1 MDKTSQDSQG
11 LAGKIDHTLLKPEAT
26 EEDLVKLCQEAIEHD
41 FGAVFVHPCRVPL
54 AISTLRASLVRI
66 GSVAGFPFGANLT
79 KLKVG
84 EAVSLVA
91 EGVNEIDMV
100 MNIGWLMEGNFKG
113 VETDLK
119 AVRSAVGEA
128 IVLKV
133 IIESSVLPD
142 SLKRQAAQLVVAAG
156 ADFVKTSTGLH
167 PAGGAS
173 IEDVRLLKE
182 VVQDQIQVKA
192 AGGIRNTEQALAMIQ
207 AGADRIGTSSGVE
220 IVGGGYLSLEMEL
233 NTRK

>member
-1 MDKTSQDSQG
+1 MNKASQDSQG

-26 EEDLVKLCQEAIEHD
+26 EEDIVKLCQEAMEYD
-41 FGAVFVHPCRVPL
+41 FGTVFVHPCRAPL
-54 AISTLRASLVRI
+54 AISTLTSSLVRV

-84 EAVSLVA
+84 EAMSLVA
-91 EGVNEIDMV
+91 EGVDEIDMV
-100 MNIGWLMEGNFKG
+100 MNIGWLMEGNLQG
-113 VETDLK
+113 VEKDLK
-119 AVRSAVGEA
+119 AVRSAIGET

-133 IIESSVLPD
+133 IIESAVLPVP
-142 SLKRQAAQLVVAAG
+142 LKRQAAELVVAAG
-156 ADFVKTSTGLH
+156 ADFVKTSTGMH

-173 IEDVRLLKE
+173 IEDVQLLKE

-192 AGGIRNTEQALAMIQ
+192 AGGIRNAEQALAMIQ

-220 IVGGGYLSLEMEL
+220 ILGGLS
-233 NTRK
+233 